1 MTHAIGQCDT
11 RALFHKQACNHSK
24 RHSIILP
31 LILPFALCASSA
43 LAASGHFSKPQ
54 NLTPPQ
60 NRQTVTG
67 QRIAVNESG
76 QMIAVWQQANQLQAR
91 IFANG
96 SWGPVTAITQ
106 AADSAAIFDL
116 AESSPGQGLA
126 VFSLTS
132 GGQTSAQYSFYAA
145 STWTVPQAV
154 PSTPGSTV
162 VNVRVGFDGQGKAT
176 VLWVEKAGAACA
188 VMAATGTAAAGWS
201 TPQHLGDGCY
211 PYIQFSENA
220 AGEAV
225 VGLGAPGVGRHGGS
239 PWIVSGRN
247 KAGSWNALVNLGTG
261 EYATPPS
268 VAIAENGAAVATFSD
283 ASLGVQYSRRSRTDG
298 SWSTPDMVYGG
309 VPAVSTA
316 VAMSK
321 NGTAVVVFNGYYT
334 DVPPAPLLSST
345 LPKGSFQWS
354 DPVGVTEPSSEIDT
368 FTVKATP
375 AGTFAVGWSG
385 YLTAGPAMGV
395 SLLAP
400 GASAWTA
407 SILDT
412 DTSGSGVYPSPFA
425 TDIAVASGHVAAV
438 WNNYDKHAMAIDQIK
453 VSTTKVK

>member
-1 MTHAIGQCDT
+1 MT
-11 RALFHKQACNHSK
+11 RVMHSK
-24 RHSIILP
+24 RARRALLLILP
-31 LILPFALCASSA
+31 LCTSPA
-43 LAASGHFSKPQ
+43 LAASHFSKPQ
-54 NLTPPQ
+54 NLTPRQ
-60 NRQTVTG
+60 NTQTVTG
-67 QRIAVNESG
+67 QRIAVNDAG

-91 IFANG
+91 TFAAG
-96 SWGPVTAITQ
+96 SWGPATAITQ
-106 AADSAAIFDL
+106 ESDSAALFDL

-132 GGQTSAQYSFYAA
+132 GGQTSAQYSFFAA
-145 STWTVPQAV
+145 GTWTAPQAL
-154 PSTPGSTV
+154 PSTPGATV
-162 VNVRVGFDGQGKAT
+162 VNARVGFDGQGKAT
-176 VLWVEKAGAACA
+176 VLWVEKAGATCA
-188 VMAATGTAAAGWS
+188 VMTATGTAAAGWS
-201 TPQHLGDGCY
+201 APQHLGDGCY

-247 KAGSWNALVNLGTG
+247 KAGTWNPLVNLGTG

-283 ASLGVQYSRRSRTDG
+283 ASLGVQYSRRSRSDG
-298 SWSTPDMVYGG
+298 SWSAPDIVYGA
-309 VPAVSTA
+309 VPAVQTA

-334 DVPPAPLLSST
+334 NVPPAPLLSST

-354 DPVGVTEPSSEIDT
+354 EPVYVTEPSSEIDT

-385 YLTAGPAMGV
+385 YLTNTSGPAIGA

-400 GASAWTA
+400 GAVAWTA
-407 SILDT
+407 NVLDT
-412 DTSGSGVYPSPFA
+412 DTSGSGTYPSPFS
-425 TDIAVASGHVAAV
+425 TDIAVANGHAAAL
-438 WNNYDKHAMAIDQIK
+438 WNNYDKHATAIDQIK
-453 VSTTKVK
+453 VSTAKVK